1 MTNLGDGKDKEYW
14 IDYIQT
20 IRNDSTLSAST
31 YTIASWCREIG
42 NFNSIE
48 SPNNVKSGLISCWNL
63 WIQDLR
69 ADYPHFFNFLI
80 SKKFFNSGTI
90 FLNKLNTV
98 AEISHKRIF
107 RINQTYQFHKI
118 FENFN
123 DILKTSVCILQK
135 KFINRLQE
143 RKWINCVFKRE
154 HTVKSITT
162 TIIAKIDPSSDIFKK
177 IPATSE

>member
-1 MTNLGDGKDKEYW
+1 MIRLGDGKDKEHW

-31 YTIASWCREIG
+31 YTIISWCREIG

-48 SPNNVKSGLISCWNL
+48 SPNNVKNGLISCWNL

-69 ADYPHFFNFLI
+69 ADYPLFFNFLV
-80 SKKFFNSGTI
+80 SKKFFGRGTI

-98 AEISHKRIF
+98 AKISHKKIF
-107 RINQTYQFHKI
+107 RVNQTFLFHKI

-135 KFINRLQE
+135 KFPNRPQE
-143 RKWINCVFKRE
+143 REWLSCIFKKE
-154 HTVKSITT
+154 PIVKSITT

-177 IPATSE
+177 VQATSE